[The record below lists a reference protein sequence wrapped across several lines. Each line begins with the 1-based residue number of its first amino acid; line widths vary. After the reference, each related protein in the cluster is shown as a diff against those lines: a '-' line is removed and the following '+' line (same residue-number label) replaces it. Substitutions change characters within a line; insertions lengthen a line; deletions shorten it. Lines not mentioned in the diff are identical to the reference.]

1 MFRKITAAAGLLLLV
16 GLLALFLR
24 QSDPDKPEYIFDKT
38 TGPSLGQV
46 KETPDLPAGM
56 KTGEADAAAASR
68 AETAEK
74 IEEGSALRDLFS
86 EMIVGSGMTLEYFSH
101 LGHEFRQ
108 AESREAHLA
117 AVRESIFARFPAE
130 EARRLY
136 DNYIAY
142 VDCEAGVADLIADFG
157 PVSSAEEGLALL
169 REIQEY
175 RREVLGEDLADRLYG
190 GLVKEKEYSLRRA
203 AIVNDGSLYAEEKQE
218 RLRQLDQDMWGE
230 ETADTLRADDPYG
243 RYQEA
248 LRLHEKDLGQA
259 VSAAERQDRVRS
271 LRDRYFPPE
280 TVKKLEDLES
290 RQQAEQEKEMDYYE
304 KKRQIAENPD
314 LSAEEKDGQVE
325 RLRQD
330 MFGDQAAA
338 MKRRD
343 AIREAKQSLVQ
354 EHQESERRQSA
365 PDRSPMGEDQ

>member
-1 MFRKITAAAGLLLLV
+1 MAAAGLLLLV

-38 TGPSLGQV
+38 AGPSLDQL
-46 KETPDLPAGM
+46 KEKPELPAGL
-56 KTGEADAAAASR
+56 KNGEADAAAASR
-68 AETAEK
+68 AEVAEK
-74 IEEGSALRDLFS
+74 ENTMEEESALRNLFS
-86 EMIVGSGMTLEYFSH
+86 QMIVGSGMTLEYFSH

-108 AESREAHLA
+108 AESRTAHLA

-157 PVSSAEEGLALL
+157 SVSSAEDGLALL

-175 RREVLGEDLADRLYG
+175 RRQVLGEDLADRLYG
-190 GLVKEKEYSLRRA
+190 DLVKEKEYSLRRA
-203 AIVNDGSLYAEEKQE
+203 AIVNDDSLYAGEKQE

-230 ETADTLRADDPYG
+230 EAADTLRADDPYG

-248 LRLHEKDLGQA
+248 LRLHEKDLDQA
-259 VSAAERQDRVRS
+259 VSTAERQDRIRS

-280 TVKKLEDLES
+280 TVKKLEDLEE
-290 RQQAEQEKEMDYYE
+290 RQQAEREKEMDYYE

-325 RLRQD
+325 LLRQD

-343 AIREAKQSLVQ
+343 AIREAKQALVQ
-354 EHQESERRQSA
+354 EREESERK
-365 PDRSPMGEDQ
+365 P